1 MEIYT
6 SYFGNYRRIPSE
18 YQCVSIANSKPQ
30 GLFIPECSLLKP
42 RWGIVQAYKN
52 EAMSYTRFAEQYI
65 GQLNATPA
73 IKYFDSL
80 RELSQFNPI
89 VLMCWE
95 EDYTMCHRTL
105 AAYWLANNCFVQY
118 KGELNNE
125 KSYFDIDNCKHA
137 NT

>member
-42 RWGIVQAYKN
+42 YWSTVQAYKN
-52 EAMSYTRFAEQYI
+52 KDISYNQFAEQYI
-65 GQLNATPA
+65 EQLSTAPVIT
-73 IKYFDSL
+73 YFDKL
-80 RELSQFNPI
+80 KELSQFNPL

-95 EDYTMCHRTL
+95 EDYTICHRTI
-105 AAYWLANNCFVQY
+105 AAYWLTNNCFVRY
-118 KGELNNE
+118 RGELSNE
-125 KSYFDIDNCKHA
+125 KSYFNIDNCKHV

>member
-30 GLFIPECSLLKP
+30 GLFIPECNLLKP
-42 RWGIVQAYKN
+42 NWTIVKSFKNKDISYIDFAKAYI
-52 EAMSYTRFAEQYI
+52 A
-65 GQLNATPA
+65 QLNMTPA
-73 IKYFDSL
+73 IKYFDNL
-80 RELSQFNPI
+80 RELSQFNPL

-95 EDYTMCHRTL
+95 EDYAICHRTI

-125 KSYFDIDNCKHA
+125 KSYFDIDNYEHA
-137 NT
+137 DT